1 MPFVSIGEVPMR
13 ASLTGDP
20 AHVRVSVIIV
30 MLYTCVMAGAVFGQG
45 GPAIRVV
52 QSQQISVAHPH
63 RTHVES
69 FLAVDPRD
77 SRHMIA
83 ASMLGL
89 ADGRLG
95 VAVYATFDAGRHWMA
110 SRIAPPDSLI

>member
-1 MPFVSIGEVPMR
+1 MPFAAIGEASMR
-13 ASLTGDP
+13 ASLTEDL
-20 AHVRVSVIIV
+20 AYMRVSVIIA
-30 MLYTCVMAGAVFGQG
+30 MLYTCVMAGAVFGQE

-63 RTHVES
+63 RPHVES

-77 SRHMIA
+77 SGHTIA

-89 ADGRLG
+89 ADGRL
-95 VAVYATFDAGRHWMA
+95 VAAVYATFDAGRHW
-110 SRIAPPDSLI
+110 

>member
-1 MPFVSIGEVPMR
+1 MR
-13 ASLTGDP
+13 ASLTED
-20 AHVRVSVIIV
+20 VVYMRVSVIIA
-30 MLYTCVMAGAVFGQG
+30 MLCTCTMADGAFGQG

-63 RTHVES
+63 RPHVES
-69 FLAVDPRD
+69 FLAVDPHD

-89 ADGRLG
+89 ADG
-95 VAVYATFDAGRHWMA
+95 
-110 SRIAPPDSLI
+110 